1 MDGIY
6 MFSLYKIYISRIRHV
21 SPREQAKC
29 HKTLFFYEFHFIKF
43 KFSSFYTLWW
53 LHVVLWIF
61 FFCCGELKH
70 DTFAY
75 AARDSRIF
83 MLSIPYMM
91 W

>member
-1 MDGIY
+1 MDGTY

-29 HKTLFFYEFHFIKF
+29 HKTLFFMNFISLNLSLVLF
-43 KFSSFYTLWW
+43 TLYDGCM
-53 LHVVLWIF
+53 LCCEF

-91 W
+91 